1 MVNIV
6 CAFLQNE
13 SKLAIAN
20 TNPAVDSLRRKI
32 NDKNCEFMTVAK
44 YLNRVPD
51 CDILIVD
58 ECSTVCNSD
67 MRSIIDS
74 NRFKLLLLVGDVR
87 QIESI
92 KFGN

>member
-1 MVNIV
+1 
-6 CAFLQNE
+6 
-13 SKLAIAN
+13 
-20 TNPAVDSLRRKI
+20 
-32 NDKNCEFMTVAK
+32 MTVAK

-67 MRSIIDS
+67 MKSIIDS

-92 KFGN
+92 KFGNWFSLALISASMNLINHGARRMMIC